1 MKPIIKVEN
10 LSKRYR
16 IGTHE
21 APYTTLRETL
31 AKAFRA
37 PFKRPRNGRHSNDET
52 VWALKDVSFEVQQ
65 GEVLGIIGRNGSGKS
80 TLLKVLS
87 RITEPTSGRVELHGR
102 VNSML
107 EVGTGF
113 HPELTGRE
121 NIYLNGTIL
130 GMGRTEIRRKFDE
143 IVAFSEIAKFID
155 TPVKYYSS
163 GMYLRLA
170 FAVAAHLEPEILIVD
185 EVLSVGDAAFQKKCL
200 GKMQESNRQGR
211 TVLFVSHDMSSVKTL
226 CTRGILLDGGRI
238 ALQGAASWV
247 TEQYLTQIMGPQR
260 SRIAF
265 PEDPDLRMQF
275 LHVEL
280 VDSVDNQGQE
290 VVRLNCEYV
299 VRTELENIL
308 LTVEIRNAADV
319 SVFYSNDQLL
329 EDSRKRRV
337 GTHTV
342 ALTIP
347 KYLLAPGDYHVA
359 FGFWEPGRPPEH
371 FPSERLTFRREE
383 PLTRLSAHGIPW
395 PGLLYL
401 PGTWHYVEREC
412 QV

>member
-1 MKPIIKVEN
+1 MKPTIKVEN
-10 LSKRYR
+10 LSKQYH
-16 IGTHE
+16 IGTRE
-21 APYTTLRETL
+21 APYMTLRETL
-31 AKAFRA
+31 AKAIST
-37 PFKRPRNGRHSNDET
+37 PFKWPRRGGHSNDKT
-52 VWALKDVSFEVQQ
+52 MWALKDVSFEVQQ
-65 GEVLGIIGRNGSGKS
+65 GEVVGIIGHNGAGKS

-87 RITEPTSGRVELHGR
+87 RITEPTSGRVELRGR
-102 VNSML
+102 VGSLL

-121 NIYLNGTIL
+121 NVYLNGAVL
-130 GMGRTEIRRKFDE
+130 GMKRGEIKRKFDE
-143 IVAFSEIAKFID
+143 IVAFAEIEKFLD
-155 TPVKYYSS
+155 TPVKHYSS
-163 GMYLRLA
+163 GMYTRLA

-185 EVLSVGDAAFQKKCL
+185 EILAVGDAAFQKKCL
-200 GKMQESNRQGR
+200 GKMQDVNRQGR

-238 ALQGAASWV
+238 ALQGSASWV
-247 TEQYLTQIMGPQR
+247 TEQYLTQSIGPQT
-260 SRIAF
+260 SHIAF

-275 LHVEL
+275 LHAEL
-280 VDSVDNQGQE
+280 AEGVDDQGQE
-290 VVRLNCEYV
+290 VVQLNCRYV
-299 VRTELENIL
+299 VRVELENIL
-308 LTVEIRNAADV
+308 LAVEVRNAANM

-329 EDSRKRRV
+329 EDSRKRQV

-347 KYLLAPGDYHVA
+347 KHLLAPGDYHVA
-359 FGFWEPGRPPEH
+359 FGFWEPGHPPEH

-412 QV
+412 